1 MKVFGTNFLESVQ
14 ENQIVDP
21 SNWSWMPHN
30 TDIKEIYASGN
41 KTATKSSTYA
51 AEKDNENDTDR
62 PNEGA

>member
-1 MKVFGTNFLESVQ
+1 
-14 ENQIVDP
+14 
-21 SNWSWMPHN
+21 MPHN